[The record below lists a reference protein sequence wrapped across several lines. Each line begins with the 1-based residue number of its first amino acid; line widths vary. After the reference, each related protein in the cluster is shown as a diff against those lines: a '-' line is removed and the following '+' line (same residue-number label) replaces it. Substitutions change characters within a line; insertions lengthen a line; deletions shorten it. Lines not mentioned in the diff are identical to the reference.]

1 MVCRTLHSLLA
12 AAVLKQASSW
22 TPPTRRRP
30 ALAPRHALKVEQDAR
45 WPGWT
50 ESVDPAAKL
59 LYMPFLE
66 TQLKILEKLGAVE
79 VPDAVRPDLRL
90 GQRPRRSDDD
100 AKGAARVGS
109 RVFEVPG
116 TFRRVRMTY
125 FDGGQALQ
133 VFNSLWYPTFNRPDA
148 PLLGVDLLRFGPKK
162 FLCIV
167 DAQPPQGR
175 SHMTH
180 DTTTLDAIKRKYP
193 ALEGEVSSRYYDDN
207 RFFSKQMLY
216 GRFADDGER
225 LVEEALLPAFGAYV
239 EAYVDV
245 VERCGTS
252 GRDARPFHADYDA
265 FNAERDPAHGLFTSY
280 FGAEWSDAYLS
291 EFLFALAHESAGDGV
306 VA

>member
-22 TPPTRRRP
+22 TPPTRKRRTP
-30 ALAPRHALKVEQDAR
+30 LAPRHALKVEQDAR

-66 TQLKILEKLGAVE
+66 TQLNILDKIGAVE
-79 VPDAVRPDLRL
+79 VPEAVRPDLRL

-116 TFRRVRMTY
+116 RFRRVRMTY
-125 FDGGQALQ
+125 FDGGQSLQ

-175 SHMTH
+175 S
-180 DTTTLDAIKRKYP
+180 I
-193 ALEGEVSSRYYDDN
+193 
-207 RFFSKQMLY
+207 
-216 GRFADDGER
+216 
-225 LVEEALLPAFGAYV
+225 
-239 EAYVDV
+239 
-245 VERCGTS
+245 
-252 GRDARPFHADYDA
+252 
-265 FNAERDPAHGLFTSY
+265 
-280 FGAEWSDAYLS
+280 
-291 EFLFALAHESAGDGV
+291 
-306 VA
+306 

>member
-1 MVCRTLHSLLA
+1 MRHALSAALLA
-12 AAVLKQASSW
+12 YASSW
-22 TPPTRRRP
+22 TPPMRRRP
-30 ALAPRHALKVEQDAR
+30 ALAPRYALKVEQDAR

-66 TQLKILEKLGAVE
+66 TQLKILEKIGAVE
-79 VPDAVRPDLRL
+79 RPHAVRPDLRL
-90 GQRPRRSDDD
+90 GVKPRRSDDD

-167 DAQPPQGR
+167 DA
-175 SHMTH
+175 
-180 DTTTLDAIKRKYP
+180 
-193 ALEGEVSSRYYDDN
+193 
-207 RFFSKQMLY
+207 
-216 GRFADDGER
+216 
-225 LVEEALLPAFGAYV
+225 
-239 EAYVDV
+239 
-245 VERCGTS
+245 
-252 GRDARPFHADYDA
+252 
-265 FNAERDPAHGLFTSY
+265 
-280 FGAEWSDAYLS
+280 
-291 EFLFALAHESAGDGV
+291 
-306 VA
+306 

>member
-1 MVCRTLHSLLA
+1 
-12 AAVLKQASSW
+12 
-22 TPPTRRRP
+22 
-30 ALAPRHALKVEQDAR
+30 
-45 WPGWT
+45 
-50 ESVDPAAKL
+50 
-59 LYMPFLE
+59 MPFLE
-66 TQLKILEKLGAVE
+66 TQLNILDKIGAVE
-79 VPDAVRPDLRL
+79 VPEAVRPDLRL

-125 FDGGQALQ
+125 FDGGQSLQ
-133 VFNSLWYPTFNRPDA
+133 VFNSLWYPTFDRPDA

-180 DTTTLDAIKRKYP
+180 DTSTLDAIKRKYP

-245 VERCGTS
+245 VARCGVS
-252 GRDARPFHADYDA
+252 ERDARPFHADYDA

-280 FGAEWSDAYLS
+280 FGEEWSDAYLS

>member
-1 MVCRTLHSLLA
+1 
-12 AAVLKQASSW
+12 
-22 TPPTRRRP
+22 
-30 ALAPRHALKVEQDAR
+30 
-45 WPGWT
+45 
-50 ESVDPAAKL
+50 
-59 LYMPFLE
+59 
-66 TQLKILEKLGAVE
+66 
-79 VPDAVRPDLRL
+79 
-90 GQRPRRSDDD
+90 
-100 AKGAARVGS
+100 
-109 RVFEVPG
+109 
-116 TFRRVRMTY
+116 MTY
-125 FDGGQALQ
+125 FDGGQSLQ

-180 DTTTLDAIKRKYP
+180 DTSTLDAIKRKYP

-216 GRFADDGER
+216 GRFADDGEK

-245 VERCGTS
+245 VARCGTS
-252 GRDARPFHADYDA
+252 GKDARPFHADYDA

-291 EFLFALAHESAGDGV
+291 EFLFALSHESAGDGV
-306 VA
+306 VDA